1 MFLTS
6 LKFLSIEQKYFG
18 RSTAAGEESDKRFQ
32 QNIEYFKELTFLL
45 SEWKTKYQNIFVS
58 VAASLY
64 NVCFFFNFKF
74 FDYHNTIFY
83 FVLKPLLYCESFGWV
98 CLLALIFKLC
108 LGAIAIFLYVTTAP

>member
-45 SEWKTKYQNIFVS
+45 SERKAKYKKYIFFIKIEFS
-58 VAASLY
+58 YSKY
-64 NVCFFFNFKF
+64 TFNTLV
-74 FDYHNTIFY
+74 TID
-83 FVLKPLLYCESFGWV
+83 LSS
-98 CLLALIFKLC
+98 
-108 LGAIAIFLYVTTAP
+108 